1 MVRLTFYT
9 LSAIVLLVFTACGN
23 KKNTIEERP
32 NIIFIYSD
40 DQRQD
45 AAGFNGNDVIYT
57 PSLDKLAKQGIRFN
71 NASVVM
77 AFCSPSR
84 AALLTGR
91 YGSANGVLKLG
102 SDLNP
107 DEKTIAHFL
116 KNAGYSTAIA
126 GKWHIGRPPSDC
138 GFDWHVYFESNGD
151 YFNRKTFD
159 MGTELRPEIHC
170 DEYCVNRSIDF
181 LKEAATS
188 DKPFF
193 LFHNT
198 QLPHMNH
205 EHKWPAKE
213 ETRAKYNKTD
223 MPVAET
229 RLDDLSNKPEYLKT
243 VRNLT
248 QAKIYGYPEVD
259 AIQSHTLDYYSVIS
273 EMDDALGRLLNT
285 VEELGLRENTYIFFM
300 SDNGWM
306 LGEHGFTSKVLPYQ
320 ASTSVPLF
328 VAGPDIKSGENNN
341 VVLNIDFLPTILELA
356 SVKLPENIHG
366 NSILPILKNE
376 ETEWREN
383 FIHEGIE
390 GFGGI
395 LPHLAV
401 IGTDYR
407 YIETYEDRSLSKVNF
422 VELYNMKNDPVEMNN
437 LAQDSSLQPVVEKH
451 KKRIVKHK
459 KEILNI
465 DN

>member
-1 MVRLTFYT
+1 MTRLKLYT
-9 LSAIVLLVFTACGN
+9 LSAILILSFTYCGKRN
-23 KKNTIEERP
+23 QKIIEHP
-32 NIIFIYSD
+32 NIIFIYTD

-45 AAGFNGNDVIYT
+45 AAGFNANDVIYT
-57 PSLDKLAKQGIRFN
+57 PALDKLAKQGIRFN
-71 NASVVM
+71 NACVVM

-107 DEKTIAHFL
+107 DEKTIAHYL
-116 KNAGYSTAIA
+116 KNAGYSTAIS
-126 GKWHIGRPPSDC
+126 GKWHIGRPPSEC
-138 GFDWHVYFESNGD
+138 GFDFHVYFEGNGD
-151 YFNRKTFD
+151 YFNRKTID

-170 DEYCVNRSIDF
+170 DEYCVNRSVDF
-181 LKEAATS
+181 LKEAVKN

-205 EHKWPAKE
+205 EHKWPAQP
-213 ETRAKYNKTD
+213 ETKAKYNQAD
-223 MPVAET
+223 MPVAEN

-248 QAKIYGYPEVD
+248 QAKKYGYPDVD

-273 EMDDALGRLLNT
+273 EMDDFLGKLLST

-328 VAGPDIKSGENNN
+328 VVGPDIKPGENND

-356 SVKLPENIHG
+356 DVQLPENIHG
-366 NSILPILKNE
+366 ESVLPILQNKNV
-376 ETEWREN
+376 EWREH

-395 LPHLAV
+395 KPHLAV
-401 IGTDYR
+401 IGSDYR
-407 YIETYEDRSLSKVNF
+407 YIETYADRTLSSVNF
-422 VELYNMKNDPVEMNN
+422 VELYDMKKDPLEMNN
-437 LAQDSSLQPVVEKH
+437 LARDSSMKTVVENLKQ
-451 KKRIVKHK
+451 KIERHK
-459 KEILNI
+459 KEVLGM
-465 DN
+465 